1 MPYGAGDRLPGE
13 RASRLGHLDV
23 LKSPLV
29 NELCKAFEEPTLAR
43 PLPALQWKP
52 LPESGQRLSFVFGID
67 GSLQVIE
74 SHTKPYKAMAFVK
87 TALVM
92 LDQPALDSIDK
103 AEPHPF
109 EIRDILERSQV
120 YHATVFP
127 LRYVY
132 LPGRTVYDAVRHVIF
147 DSLKDVSLDGQVFET
162 LKWIAYEKWSSEH
175 KSLPEFQCPHC
186 PSTSATLEYDQD
198 MGTCSDCG
206 KELLVTDMLGFHQ
219 VMTEDAAPNSIASDY
234 MAIHETLLTFTGIRH
249 FWETKR
255 ELLPDC
261 LFIKDGPL
269 AIRAQYSKLVNP
281 IRRFLSHARSLGI
294 EVCVLGQEK
303 SGAFWD
309 HLQLIGDDAPEG
321 SFFIPDHTYIREQV
335 QHRPVEG
342 AAYGRDT
349 NYGAKLFVKL
359 DSRHKFVLNV
369 PNGNAK
375 NPQDSN
381 LIGSDRIFGT
391 LKHILSAR
399 FEDGLLPVE
408 LAHSVA
414 SLSTYPSAKVL
425 SMFADAAKGNT
436 YPRT

>member
-1 MPYGAGDRLPGE
+1 MPYGAGERLPGE

-29 NELCKAFEEPTLAR
+29 NELCKAFEDPTFTKPR
-43 PLPALQWKP
+43 TESEWQHLPT
-52 LPESGQRLSFVFGID
+52 SGQRLSFVFGVD
-67 GSLQVIE
+67 GSLQIIE
-74 SHTKPYKAMAFVK
+74 SQTKPHKAMGFVK

-109 EIRDILERSQV
+109 KIRDILERSQV

-127 LRYVY
+127 LRHVY
-132 LPGRTVYDAVRHVIF
+132 LEGRTVYDAVRHVVF
-147 DSLKDVSLDGQVFET
+147 DSLRDASLDGQVFET
-162 LKWIAYEKWSSEH
+162 LKWIAYEKWNSQP

-186 PSTSATLEYDQD
+186 PSTSATLQYNQD
-198 MGTCSDCG
+198 KGTCGACK

-219 VMTEDAAPNSIASDY
+219 VMAEDAAPNSIASDY
-234 MAIHETLLTFTGIRH
+234 MAIHETLLAFTGIRH
-249 FWETKR
+249 FWETRK
-255 ELLPDC
+255 ELLSDC

-281 IRRFLSHARSLGI
+281 IRRFLAHAKSLGI
-294 EVCVLGQEK
+294 EVCMLGQEK

-321 SFFIPDHTYIREQV
+321 SFFVPDHNYIREQV
-335 QHRPVEG
+335 QHRPLGG
-342 AAYGRDT
+342 AAYGADT
-349 NYGAKLFVKL
+349 NYGTKIFVKL
-359 DSRHKFVLNV
+359 DPRHKFVLNI
-369 PNGNAK
+369 PNGNSK

-381 LIGSDRIFGT
+381 LIGAERIFAT
-391 LKHILSAR
+391 LRFILSSR